1 MNDSDTQLKIGWA
14 SRDVSTTKPVNIPGQ
29 FHMRIS
35 RGVHDPVTVTALA
48 IDNGVDAVIF
58 LSADIV
64 VIRACLLDK
73 IRARVAA
80 LDPGIPALKILMNA
94 THTHT
99 GPTTYGDTPDWKA
112 GSSTVSAPEVPHDG
126 VDIASA
132 DEYQRF
138 FVNQAAEAVAE
149 AWKERT
155 PGGVGFGYGYAVV
168 AHSRRVVYFDDASLR
183 PGAINNSTHGV
194 NGHARMYGNT
204 NDPMFSH
211 YEAGTDPFINLLYT
225 FDAKGQLNGAIVN
238 VPCPSQNS
246 EGEYYLSASFWNEA
260 RAAIRARH
268 GDIFIL
274 PQCAAGGDLSPRVLH
289 YKEAEARRFALKY
302 GEEKPGQISELFR
315 RRDIA
320 ERIAGAFDEVLDW
333 ARKDIRTALPLEHV
347 VETVHL
353 ARRLITPEE
362 YTHSREELARLEQ
375 KPFQTDGEPQ
385 ARLRA
390 NSILAAER
398 NRCRRIIAR
407 YEAQDA
413 EPTLPMEMHVL
424 RLGDVAFASNR
435 FELYMD
441 FQHRIQARS
450 PFTQTFIV
458 QLAGTPGEG
467 GGTYLATERGAW
479 GRGYSA
485 SMYCN
490 EVSPQGGQE
499 LVEATVKRLQ
509 ELHGAAEEARDP
521 SQK

>member
-1 MNDSDTQLKIGWA
+1 M
-14 SRDVSTTKPVNIPGQ
+14 
-29 FHMRIS
+29 
-35 RGVHDPVTVTALA
+35 
-48 IDNGVDAVIF
+48 
-58 LSADIV
+58 
-64 VIRACLLDK
+64 
-73 IRARVAA
+73 
-80 LDPGIPALKILMNA
+80 
-94 THTHT
+94 
-99 GPTTYGDTPDWKA
+99 
-112 GSSTVSAPEVPHDG
+112 
-126 VDIASA
+126 
-132 DEYQRF
+132 
-138 FVNQAAEAVAE
+138 
-149 AWKERT
+149 
-155 PGGVGFGYGYAVV
+155 
-168 AHSRRVVYFDDASLR
+168 
-183 PGAINNSTHGV
+183 
-194 NGHARMYGNT
+194 
-204 NDPMFSH
+204 
-211 YEAGTDPFINLLYT
+211 
-225 FDAKGQLNGAIVN
+225 
-238 VPCPSQNS
+238 
-246 EGEYYLSASFWNEA
+246 
-260 RAAIRARH
+260 
-268 GDIFIL
+268 
-274 PQCAAGGDLSPRVLH
+274 
-289 YKEAEARRFALKY
+289 
-302 GEEKPGQISELFR
+302 
-315 RRDIA
+315 
-320 ERIAGAFDEVLDW
+320 
-333 ARKDIRTALPLEHV
+333 
-347 VETVHL
+347 
-353 ARRLITPEE
+353 
-362 YTHSREELARLEQ
+362 EQ